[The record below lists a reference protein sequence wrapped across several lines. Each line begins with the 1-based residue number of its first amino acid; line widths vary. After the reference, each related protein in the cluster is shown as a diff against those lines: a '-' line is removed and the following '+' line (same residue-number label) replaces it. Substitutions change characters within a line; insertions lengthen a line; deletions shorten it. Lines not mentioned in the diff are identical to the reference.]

1 MSFVHRYQGR
11 KVIHLNSE
19 LTAESLELFHPLYR
33 LSRAQRVLLAS
44 RGGRVSLEPGDTRR
58 GSEESGKQ
66 VLFLLMG
73 EVELQSPELPR
84 VRLTAGEHAARNPLR
99 LADGDLL
106 TATSAARLLLVDDLE
121 LTQLMKQAPQPNF
134 SKDASVVGDGAGKE
148 LDVTD
153 AADEASQGYRIV
165 IQISRDLQN
174 RCLSL
179 PSLPLAADRI
189 RRAAADPECDV
200 GRIADIVQTD
210 PAITA
215 KLIYAVNSPLFRG
228 FRKIE
233 SCRDA
238 VVRLGVETTR
248 QLVALF
254 TVRELFTTR
263 HETLRLRME
272 KLWQHSIEVGT
283 LASVIAERVPGVS
296 PGQALLAGLLHDIG
310 AIPVIQQAA
319 DLPAARRH
327 DDLLEHLIT
336 DLREEV
342 GVAVLREWDFPD
354 SVVASVEHAERF
366 TGDFSEAVPLC
377 ADIVTLA
384 QVHAFIGT
392 PEQASLPPMNRIPAF
407 QRLAR
412 FNITPQESLNIIE
425 LARAQSA
432 TVFEVTG

>member
-1 MSFVHRYQGR
+1 M
-11 KVIHLNSE
+11 NTE
-19 LTAESLELFHPLYR
+19 LTADSLELFHPLYR

-44 RGGRVSLEPGDTRR
+44 RGDRISLNPGDTRR
-58 GSEESGKQ
+58 GSSESARQ
-66 VLFLLMG
+66 VLFLLTG
-73 EVELQSPELPR
+73 EVGLQAPDLPPIS
-84 VRLTAGEHAARNPLR
+84 LSAGTQVARTPLR
-99 LADGDLL
+99 LSDGDLL
-106 TATSAARLLLVDDLE
+106 TASTPAHLLLLDDLE
-121 LTQLMKQAPQPNF
+121 LTQLMKEAPKSGF
-134 SKDASVVGDGAGKE
+134 SDDGEASRGRAARG
-148 LDVTD
+148 LDV
-153 AADEASQGYRIV
+153 ADDASQGYRIV
-165 IQISRDLQN
+165 SQISRDLQN
-174 RCLSL
+174 RCLTL
-179 PSLPLAADRI
+179 PSLPLAAERI
-189 RRAAADPECDV
+189 RRAAEDPDCDV
-200 GRIADIVQTD
+200 SRIADIVQTD

-254 TVRELFTTR
+254 TARELFNTR
-263 HETLRLRME
+263 HETLRARME

-283 LASVIAERVPGVS
+283 LASVIAERVPGVN

-310 AIPVIQQAA
+310 AIPVIQRAA

-327 DDLLEHLIT
+327 EDLLEHLIT

-342 GVAVLREWDFPD
+342 GVAMLKEWGFPE
-354 SVVASVEHAERF
+354 SVVASVEHAERYA
-366 TGDFSEAVPLC
+366 GDFNEAVPLC

-392 PEQASLPPMNRIPAF
+392 SEQAALPPMNRIPAF
-407 QRLAR
+407 KRLAP
-412 FNITPQESLNIIE
+412 FNITPQESLNFIE

>member
-1 MSFVHRYQGR
+1 M
-11 KVIHLNSE
+11 NTE
-19 LTAESLELFHPLYR
+19 LTADSLELFHPLYR
-33 LSRAQRVLLAS
+33 LSRAQRVLLAA
-44 RGGRVSLEPGDTRR
+44 RAGRVSLEPGDARR
-58 GSEESGKQ
+58 GSEESAKQ
-66 VLFLLMG
+66 VLFLLTG
-73 EVELQSPELPR
+73 EVELQAPELPQ
-84 VRLTAGEHAARNPLR
+84 VRLAAGAQAARSPLR
-99 LADGDLL
+99 LAEGHML
-106 TATSAARLLLVDDLE
+106 TATKAAQLLLVDDLE
-121 LTQLMKQAPQPNF
+121 LTQLMKQAPQPGIDDDSAALNNGQA
-134 SKDASVVGDGAGKE
+134 KR
-148 LDVTD
+148 LDVAD

-165 IQISRDLQN
+165 VQISRDLQN

-200 GRIADIVQTD
+200 ARIADIVQTD

-215 KLIYAVNSPLFRG
+215 KIIYAVNSPLFRG

-238 VVRLGVETTR
+238 VIRLGVETTK

-263 HETLRLRME
+263 HEKLRIRME

-283 LASVIAERVPGVS
+283 LASVIAERVPGVN

-319 DLPAARRH
+319 ALPAARRH

-336 DLREEV
+336 DLREEI
-342 GVAVLREWDFPD
+342 GVAMLREWGFPD
-354 SVVASVEHAERF
+354 SVIASVEHAERY

-392 PEQASLPPMNRIPAF
+392 AEQASLPPMNRIPAF
-407 QRLAR
+407 KRLAR

-432 TVFEVTG
+432 TVFEVTS